1 MGEFDLK
8 KLETSIE
15 YVKRMA
21 EGRNPVN
28 NELLEDDSVLNNP
41 NVIRC
46 LYFIEDV
53 LKEVQKSNGKV
64 GAKSK
69 RQVFPL
75 SHLNNYRYQKDVPIS
90 AFAEQLNDGL
100 DKTQYKKIS
109 YNRITKWLKSMGYLD
124 LIESREW
131 NKQHI
136 VPTDK
141 GRSIGIYEEERTS
154 TVGKKYNVVMY
165 NRNAQ
170 EFIVSNMRNILD
182 EVVE

>member
-1 MGEFDLK
+1 MGEFDSK

-28 NELLEDDSVLNNP
+28 NELVEDDSVLNNP

-69 RQVFPL
+69 RQLFPL
-75 SHLNNYRYQKDVPIS
+75 EHLNSYRYQKNVPIS
-90 AFAEQLNDGL
+90 VLAKQLNEGL

-109 YNRITKWLKSMGYLD
+109 YKSITSWLKAMGYLD
-124 LIESREW
+124 IVEDKEW
-131 NKQHI
+131 NNKHAI
-136 VPTDK
+136 PTDK
-141 GRSIGIYEEERTS
+141 GKSIGIYEEERTS
-154 TVGKKYNVVMY
+154 SSGKIYHVVMY
-165 NRNAQ
+165 NENAQ
-170 EFIVSNMRNILD
+170 EFIVHNMRNILD
-182 EVVE
+182 KTVE

>member
-1 MGEFDLK
+1 MGEFDSK

-64 GAKSK
+64 GVKSK
-69 RQVFPL
+69 RKLFPL
-75 SHLNNYRYQKDVPIS
+75 EHLNNYRYQKNVPIS
-90 AFAEQLNDGL
+90 AFTDQLNEGIDT
-100 DKTQYKKIS
+100 KQYKKIS
-109 YNRITKWLKSMGYLD
+109 YKKITKWLKNKGYLELVED
-124 LIESREW
+124 REW
-131 NKQHI
+131 NKQRVI
-136 VPTDK
+136 PTDI

-154 TVGKKYNVVMY
+154 SIGNRYRVVMY
-165 NRNAQ
+165 DKNAQ
-170 EFIVSNMRNILD
+170 EFIVHNMRNILD
-182 EVVE
+182 EIVE